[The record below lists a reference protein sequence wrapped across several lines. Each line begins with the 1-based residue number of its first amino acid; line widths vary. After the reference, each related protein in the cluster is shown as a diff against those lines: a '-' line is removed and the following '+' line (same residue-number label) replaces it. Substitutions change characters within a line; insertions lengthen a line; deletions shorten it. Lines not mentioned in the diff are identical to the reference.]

1 MNAKAQ
7 ATSALIDL
15 PPLAGTIEEFVAA
28 VAAQRGRSI
37 ILTDLPAT
45 TKTGSLC
52 GMWVPT
58 QTTDHIFVAP
68 NVVGPHRD
76 HVVMHEVGHML
87 LNHRLGLLT
96 SFTAVSQELVL
107 RVLARTTYADP
118 QEREAE
124 QFAST
129 VLARTHGTD
138 RRAWA
143 HDPQLRRAATVF
155 GGT

>member
-1 MNAKAQ
+1 MT
-7 ATSALIDL
+7 TSDQVTAALVGL

-28 VAAQRGRSI
+28 VAAQRGRPI
-37 ILTDLPAT
+37 VLTDLPAT

-68 NVVGPHRD
+68 NVSGPHRD

-87 LNHRLGLLT
+87 LGHRLGLLT
-96 SFTAVSQELVL
+96 SFTAVSPKLVL
-107 RVLARTTYADP
+107 QMLARTTYSDP

-124 QFAST
+124 QFASL
-129 VLARTHGTD
+129 VLARTHGTA
-138 RRAWA
+138 RGSWA
-143 HDPQLRRAATVF
+143 HDPRLRRAATIF
-155 GGT
+155 GG